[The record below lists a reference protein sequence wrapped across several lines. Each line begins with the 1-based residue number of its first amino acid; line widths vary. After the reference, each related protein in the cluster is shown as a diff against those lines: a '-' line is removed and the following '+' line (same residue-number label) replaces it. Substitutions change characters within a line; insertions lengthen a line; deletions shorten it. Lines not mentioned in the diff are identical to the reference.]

1 MLHRSLSHQCLTCG
15 WDSLCA
21 NAAASAMGKWCSC
34 SMDFATFT
42 SRPNCAIR
50 CISTRRTSGFMPE
63 TSSQTG
69 LERIL
74 PLKQH
79 LRQGRYGALLSEGPG
94 VRLSIRYPL
103 SIATVIARKDKGQA
117 LSVRLTAKYGI
128 EAPDPRRMVK
138 GDRITLQWCAD
149 QQYYA
154 VAEDRA
160 EGELYRE
167 LRSELEGLASVS
179 DQSHGRVVIV
189 VTGSQARALLAKGS
203 GVDFHRREFPINS
216 AVPTQMAHIGVHV
229 AAPAEDAFELSMFRG
244 FSEHFW
250 EWLTEQAQEFGYQVV

>member
-1 MLHRSLSHQCLTCG
+1 
-15 WDSLCA
+15 
-21 NAAASAMGKWCSC
+21 
-34 SMDFATFT
+34 
-42 SRPNCAIR
+42 
-50 CISTRRTSGFMPE
+50 MPE
-63 TSSQTG
+63 PSLQPG

-79 LRQGRYGALLSEGPG
+79 LRQGRYGALLREGPG
-94 VRLSIRYPL
+94 VRLLIRYPL

-117 LSVRLTAKYGI
+117 LSARLAAKYGI
-128 EAPDPRRMVK
+128 EAPNPRQMVK

-154 VAEDRA
+154 VADDRG
-160 EGELYRE
+160 EGELLAE

-203 GVDFHRREFPINS
+203 GVDFHRREFPVNS
-216 AVPTQMAHIGVHV
+216 AVPTQMAHVGVHV
-229 AAPAEDAFELSMFRG
+229 AAPAEDTFELSMFRG

-250 EWLTEQAQEFGYQVV
+250 EWLTEQAQEFGYEVA

>member
-1 MLHRSLSHQCLTCG
+1 
-15 WDSLCA
+15 
-21 NAAASAMGKWCSC
+21 
-34 SMDFATFT
+34 
-42 SRPNCAIR
+42 
-50 CISTRRTSGFMPE
+50 MPE
-63 TSSQTG
+63 PSLQPG

-79 LRQGRYGALLSEGPG
+79 LRQGRYGALLREGPG

-117 LSVRLTAKYGI
+117 LSARLAAKYGI
-128 EAPDPRRMVK
+128 EAPNPRRMVK
-138 GDRITLQWCAD
+138 GDRIMLQWCAD

-154 VAEDRA
+154 VADDRG
-160 EGELYRE
+160 EGELLAE
-167 LRSELEGLASVS
+167 LKSVLEGLASVS

-189 VTGSQARALLAKGS
+189 VSGPQARALLAKGS
-203 GVDFHRREFPINS
+203 GVDFHRREFPVNS

-229 AAPAEDAFELSMFRG
+229 ASPAEDTFELSMFRG

-250 EWLTEQAQEFGYQVV
+250 EWLTEQAQEFGYEVV